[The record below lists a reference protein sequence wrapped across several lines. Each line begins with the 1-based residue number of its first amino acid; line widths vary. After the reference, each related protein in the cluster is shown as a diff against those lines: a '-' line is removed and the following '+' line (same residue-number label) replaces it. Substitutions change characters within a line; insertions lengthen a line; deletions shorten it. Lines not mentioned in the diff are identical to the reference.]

1 MRRRSTDR
9 RTATYDVLN
18 ERGWQLAEDEA
29 PPLAAHLV
37 TSRRGYTHH
46 GIYVGDGKVVHYA
59 GLSRS
64 WRSGPVEEVSLA
76 EFAHGRTIR
85 VRTCSNPQFEPRE
98 VVTRARS
105 RLGENRYQVLA
116 NNCEHFCEWCL
127 RGRNRSSQV
136 ERLRNK
142 PRHAVL
148 AVLKLVQPSLLSLRD
163 AILNWDAWSDC
174 ARA

>member
-1 MRRRSTDR
+1 MC
-9 RTATYDVLN
+9 
-18 ERGWQLAEDEA
+18 WQLTDDET
-29 PPLAAHLV
+29 PPLAARLV
-37 TSRRGYTHH
+37 TARRGYTHH

-76 EFAHGRTIR
+76 EFACGREIR
-85 VRTCSNPQFEPRE
+85 VRVCSNPQFEPRE
-98 VVTRARS
+98 VVMRARS
-105 RLGENRYQVLA
+105 RLGENCYRVLV

-136 ERLRNK
+136 EQLRNK
-142 PRHAVL
+142 PRCAVL
-148 AVLKLVQPSLLSLRD
+148 AVLKLAQPALLSLRD
-163 AILNWDAWSDC
+163 AIWNWDAWSDY